1 MRESELFT
9 NLNIFF
15 RLFKDNT
22 TAGDI
27 KEQFLFCLKG
37 MNNRK
42 GIFDKLDSIKAF
54 YETAIRF
61 LEKDAADKGFDEDL
75 LSLQRDLYIELEYIL
90 TFEHGDKR
98 HHFLVVIPVADR
110 PIMLKNCFAS
120 LVEQCRIFQYGGFT
134 INAHGTPVYNKISAF
149 IIDDSKDEDNIQK
162 IRKICSE
169 AVAAGIR
176 TYYVGLDEQTEL
188 LKQLPSEYKEQFQCL
203 IGDAHNPV
211 QPHKGASISRNIAYL
226 YLRAFLGEFS
236 EKALV
241 YFLDSDEEFR
251 VKIKRSSGIDDIPFI
266 NYFYWL
272 DKIFTASDIEVVTGK
287 VVGDPPVS
295 PSVMINTFLEDIAL
309 FFETIS
315 CAAPEEKCIFHD
327 DQTTGIS
334 SAEYHDMVKLFG
346 YKNSPHPKK
355 YHCSLPGDHTVQDC
369 LDDFSKK
376 ALGFFYGLH
385 PTRTQLYLHR
395 DDFTETEAARTVYTG
410 NYVFKAAGLRH
421 FIPFANLKLRMAGP
435 ALGRILRKRLK
446 QGFVSANLPLL
457 HKRTIHANYSNEFR
471 SGISTDKNSIDLSLE
486 FNRQFWGDVMLF
498 SIEKLADLGYP
509 DKRLGLPVITE
520 TAYDIQ
526 EKLWNLYKE
535 RQTEIAEKTVKIC
548 DYLSHEKLW
557 RNRGPETENSVKN
570 ITLFCSLV
578 ENNFGADSSGMK
590 KISEQLKEG
599 SYINMIIN
607 AIHSFYETDI
617 AWNELLKSSLVMP
630 ENRRDVYSTILKS

>member
-1 MRESELFT
+1 MS
-9 NLNIFF
+9 
-15 RLFKDNT
+15 
-22 TAGDI
+22 
-27 KEQFLFCLKG
+27 
-37 MNNRK
+37 NRK
-42 GIFDKLDSIKAF
+42 GICDGPDSLKAV
-54 YETAIRF
+54 YETCLRF
-61 LEKDAADKGFDEDL
+61 IEKEAADTGFKEDL
-75 LSLQRDLYIELEYIL
+75 LSLQRDLYVELEHIL
-90 TFEHGDKR
+90 SFEHGNKR

-110 PIMLKNCFAS
+110 PIMLKNCMES
-120 LVEQCRIFQYGGFT
+120 LIEQCRIFQYGGFAIDT
-134 INAHGTPVYNKISAF
+134 QGRPLYNKISAV

-162 IRKICSE
+162 IRGICAE
-169 AVAAGIR
+169 AAAAGIR

-188 LKQLPSEYKEQFQCL
+188 LKQLPSEFRGQLQCL
-203 IGDAHNPV
+203 IGDARNPV

-226 YLRAFLGEFS
+226 YLHAFLGVFS
-236 EKALV
+236 EKALI

-251 VKIKRSSGIDDIPFI
+251 VKIKRGAGIDDIQFI

-272 DKIFTASDIEVVTGK
+272 DKIFATSDVEIVTGR

-315 CAAPEEKCIFHD
+315 CAAPAEKCVFHN
-327 DQTTGIS
+327 DQSAGNA

-410 NYVFKAAGLRH
+410 NYIFKAAGLRH
-421 FIPFANLKLRMAGP
+421 FMPFAGLKLRMAGP

-457 HKRTIHANYSNEFR
+457 HKRTLEVNYNNEFR
-471 SGISTDKNSIDLSLE
+471 SGISADNSSIDLSLE

-498 SIEKLADLGYP
+498 SVEELAEFGYP
-509 DKRLGLPVITE
+509 DKKAGLSEISK
-520 TAYDIQ
+520 TAYALQD
-526 EKLWNLYKE
+526 KLWNLYKD
-535 RQTEIAEKTVKIC
+535 RQSEIAKKTAGISN
-548 DYLSHEKLW
+548 YLSDAKFW
-557 RNRGPETENSVKN
+557 WNRGPETENSVKN
-570 ITLFCSLV
+570 TRLFCALV
-578 ENNFGADSSGMK
+578 EKNFGVDSASMK
-590 KISEQLKEG
+590 KISEQIKEG

-630 ENRRDVYSTILKS
+630 ANRRDICSTILKS